1 MTRWVNLAQLVG
13 TADHVR
19 TEIDALP
26 DALGTCLATV
36 STLTILI
43 RLTFILQ
50 IGYLAFQLATHLQ
63 IAGITKVSIGA
74 DARGTMIIG
83 DAEGIGSTL
92 NL

>member
-19 TEIDALP
+19 TEIDALAY
-26 DALGTCLATV
+26 ALGTCLATV

-43 RLTFILQ
+43 RFTFILQ
-50 IGYLAFQLATHLQ
+50 IGYFAFQLATHLQ
-63 IAGITKVSIGA
+63 IARITKVSIGA
-74 DARGTMIIG
+74 DTRGTMIVG